1 MLALKTKIWSVKKKR
16 NSFPDLWMAYQV
28 LGIKW
33 VKKIKIF
40 KNSAFDK
47 KNPWILQKCSWPE
60 SGSEFG
66 FRYIFLLRTDPGSGS
81 KWNES

>member
-1 MLALKTKIWSVKKKR
+1 MLALKTKIWTVKKEKFVSWSLNGSSSLR
-16 NSFPDLWMAYQV
+16 NKMSE
-28 LGIKW
+28 
-33 VKKIKIF
+33 KKIKIL

-47 KNPWILQKCSWPE
+47 KNQWILQKCSWPE

-81 KWNES
+81 K